1 VLPDRFIDHDSQPR
15 QIADAGLSARD
26 IVRVAMEAA
35 GMGAAAVATGTGT
48 VLRAKAATLR

>member
-35 GMGAAAVATGTGT
+35 GMGAAAVATPALGLAGG
-48 VLRAKAATLR
+48 